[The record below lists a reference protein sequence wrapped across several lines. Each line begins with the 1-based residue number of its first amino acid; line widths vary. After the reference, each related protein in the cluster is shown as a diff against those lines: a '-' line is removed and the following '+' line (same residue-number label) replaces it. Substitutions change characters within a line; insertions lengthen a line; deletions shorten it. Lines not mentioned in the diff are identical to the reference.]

1 MRNEVKEMYEDAQF
15 LMDMGERIA
24 KRRKEL
30 NLTQEQLAESI
41 NLSLQSIS
49 CIELGKK
56 AIRPQNLVNLCNTLN
71 ISTDYILTGKKE
83 VKQLEGVFKKLA
95 VLSES
100 DYTMV
105 ENLVEHLYK
114 NSKK

>member
-1 MRNEVKEMYEDAQF
+1 MYEDAQF
-15 LMDMGERIA
+15 LMDMGERIS

-56 AIRPQNLVNLCNTLN
+56 AIRPQNLVNLCNTLEV
-71 ISTDYILTGKKE
+71 STDYILTGKKE
-83 VKQLEGVFKKLA
+83 DKQLEGVFKKLA
-95 VLSES
+95 VLNES

-105 ENLVEHLYK
+105 ENLVNHLYK
-114 NSKK
+114 NKK

>member
-1 MRNEVKEMYEDAQF
+1 MRNEVKEMYEDAKF
-15 LMDMGERIA
+15 LIDMGERIA

-71 ISTDYILTGKKE
+71 VSTDYILTGKKE
-83 VKQLEGVFKKLA
+83 VKQLEGIFKRLA

>member
-1 MRNEVKEMYEDAQF
+1 MEEMYEDAKL
-15 LMDMGERIA
+15 LMDMGERISE
-24 KRRKEL
+24 RRKEL

-56 AIRPQNLVNLCNTLN
+56 AIRPQNLVNLCSALN
-71 ISTDYILTGKKE
+71 ISTDYILIGKKE
-83 VKQLEGVFKKLA
+83 SKQLEGIFKKLA
-95 VLSES
+95 TLSDS

-105 ENLVEHLYK
+105 ENLVDHLYN

>member
-1 MRNEVKEMYEDAQF
+1 MYEDAKF
-15 LMDMGERIA
+15 LIDMGERIA

-71 ISTDYILTGKKE
+71 VSTDYILTGKKE
-83 VKQLEGVFKKLA
+83 VKQLEGIFKRLA

>member
-1 MRNEVKEMYEDAQF
+1 MNNDVQF
-15 LMDMGERIA
+15 LITMGERIS

-56 AIRPQNLVNLCNTLN
+56 AVRPKNLVNLCKVLN
-71 ISTDYILTGKKE
+71 VSTDYILTGKKE
-83 VKQLEGVFKKLA
+83 SPQLDGVFKKLA
-95 VLSES
+95 TLNES

-105 ENLVEHLYK
+105 EKLIEHFY
-114 NSKK
+114 SKDKKSQ

>member
-1 MRNEVKEMYEDAQF
+1 MCDDTKF
-15 LMDMGERIA
+15 LTNMGERIS

-30 NLTQEQLAESI
+30 NLTQEQLAENI

-56 AIRPQNLVNLCNTLN
+56 AIRPQNLVNLCGSLN
-71 ISTDYILTGKKE
+71 ISADYILTGKKDY
-83 VKQLEGVFKKLA
+83 KQLEGIAKKLA
-95 VLSES
+95 TLSDG
-100 DYTMV
+100 DYAMV
-105 ENLVEHLYK
+105 EKLVDYFYN

>member
-1 MRNEVKEMYEDAQF
+1 MNTDTMF
-15 LMDMGERIA
+15 LVEMGERIS

-56 AIRPQNLVNLCNTLN
+56 AIRPQNLVNLCKTINV
-71 ISTDYILTGKKE
+71 STDYILTGKKE
-83 VKQLEGVFKKLA
+83 SNQLDGILKKLA
-95 VLSES
+95 LLNDN
-100 DYTMV
+100 DYNMI
-105 ENLVEHLYK
+105 ENLIDHLY
-114 NSKK
+114 NNNKKRL

>member
-1 MRNEVKEMYEDAQF
+1 MYEDAQF
-15 LMDMGERIA
+15 LMDMGERIS

-56 AIRPQNLVNLCNTLN
+56 AIRPQNLVNLCNTLEV
-71 ISTDYILTGKKE
+71 STDYILTGKKE

-95 VLSES
+95 VLNES

-105 ENLVEHLYK
+105 ENLVNHLYK
-114 NSKK
+114 NKK